1 LNIEA
6 KMSINLKRPVG
17 VLFDWDNTL
26 VDTWPVIH
34 DAMNFTLKKMGYPL
48 WSLEDSKNNVRLSL
62 RESFPGLFGDKWKTA
77 RDIFYMRFKKIHL
90 KRLEVLPGAE
100 KLLIS
105 MKKKGVYLGV
115 VSNKS
120 GENLRREAN
129 HLGWSQYFGKIIGA
143 MDAEE
148 DKPSIKPVQLA
159 VKGSG
164 IDLGQRVWFVGDT
177 KIDMECA
184 YNSGCFPILINKN
197 APLVEEFGQCMPK
210 IHLMNC
216 DKLKNFFNELR

>member
-1 LNIEA
+1 
-6 KMSINLKRPVG
+6 MSINLKRPVG

-26 VDTWPVIH
+26 VNTWPVIH
-34 DAMNFTLKKMGYPL
+34 DAMNFTLEKMGYPL

-62 RESFPGLFGDKWKTA
+62 RQSFPELFGDKWETA

-105 MKKKGVYLGV
+105 LREKGVYLGV

-143 MDAEE
+143 MDAKE

-159 VKGSG
+159 IK
-164 IDLGQRVWFVGDT
+164 
-177 KIDMECA
+177 
-184 YNSGCFPILINKN
+184 
-197 APLVEEFGQCMPK
+197 
-210 IHLMNC
+210 
-216 DKLKNFFNELR
+216 

>member
-1 LNIEA
+1 L
-6 KMSINLKRPVG
+6 INLKRPVG

-26 VDTWPVIH
+26 VNTWPVIH
-34 DAMNFTLKKMGYPL
+34 DAMNFTLEKMGYPL
-48 WSLEDSKNNVRLSL
+48 WSLEDSKKNVRLSL
-62 RESFPGLFGDKWKTA
+62 RQSFPKLFGDKWETA

-100 KLLIS
+100 ELLIS
-105 MKKKGVYLGV
+105 LKKKGVYLGV

-129 HLGWSQYFGKIIGA
+129 HLGWNQYFGKIIGA
-143 MDAEE
+143 TDAKE

-159 VKGSG
+159 IKGSG
-164 IDLGQRVWFVGDT
+164 IELDQRVWFVGDT

-197 APLVEEFGQCMPK
+197 TPMVEEFGRFMPK
-210 IHLMNC
+210 IYLMNC
-216 DKLKNFFNELR
+216 EKLRKIFYELG